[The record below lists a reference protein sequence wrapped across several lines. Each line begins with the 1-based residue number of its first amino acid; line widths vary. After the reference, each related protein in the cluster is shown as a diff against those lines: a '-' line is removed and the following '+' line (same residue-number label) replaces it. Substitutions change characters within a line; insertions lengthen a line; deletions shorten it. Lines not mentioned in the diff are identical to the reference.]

1 MRIVVPIDGSTCS
14 TFAVEALAH
23 FTPPEELTLV
33 HALQIPDFNYPM
45 ITPDLRIEAPGRNQS
60 PITTRRRGNSR

>member
-1 MRIVVPIDGSTCS
+1 MRIVVPIDGSICS
-14 TFAVEALAH
+14 TFAVKALAH

-45 ITPDLRIEAPGRNQS
+45 ITPDLRTEAQEEIKAQLR
-60 PITTRRRGNSR
+60 